1 MIPKILAGLVVKQ
14 ILQSS
19 KSQVIETAKAS
30 IVQNEM
36 KRVRAMMLQHVAQ
49 KYTEEVA
56 YNVKQ
61 YIKTLEQVSVEIEF
75 EGKPGETLIK
85 KAQEAFKELEV
96 FLDSQDPD
104 GPIIQFLKRRY
115 NEEGV
120 NIITGRLYG
129 GHYVQRKTQGIYAIA
144 NKMGYAADVDRRKP
158 WLSSETTAQGI
169 DEIVSKQA
177 VEIFENIFAES
188 SLSEKYTTTPGVG
201 FGTDIK
207 LPKPKNKGK
216 KKKKKR

>member
-19 KSQVIETAKAS
+19 KSKVIETAKAS
-30 IVQNEM
+30 IIQNEM

-49 KYTEEVA
+49 KYTEEVT

-61 YIKTLEQVSVEIEF
+61 YIKTLEKVNVEVKF

-115 NEEGV
+115 GEEGI
-120 NIITGRLYG
+120 NIVTGRLYA
-129 GHYVQRKTQGIYAIA
+129 GHYVQRKTQGIYTVA
-144 NKMGYAADVDRRKP
+144 NKMGYAADVDKRKP
-158 WLSSETTAQGI
+158 WLSSEITAQGI
-169 DEIVSKQA
+169 DEIVSNQA
-177 VEIFENIFAES
+177 VEIFEKIFAET

-201 FGTDIK
+201 FGSDVK
-207 LPKPKNKGK
+207 LPKPK
-216 KKKKKR
+216 KKKKKRKI

>member
-177 VEIFENIFAES
+177 VEIFEKIFDES
-188 SLSEKYTTTPGVG
+188 DLSKKYTTTPGVG
-201 FGTDIK
+201 FGSDIK

>member
-1 MIPKILAGLVVKQ
+1 MIPKILAGLVIKQ

-19 KSQVIETAKAS
+19 KSKVIETAKAS
-30 IVQNEM
+30 IIQNEM

-49 KYTEEVA
+49 KYTEEVT

-61 YIKTLEQVSVEIEF
+61 YIKTLEKVNVEIEF

-115 NEEGV
+115 SEEGI

-129 GHYVQRKTQGIYAIA
+129 GHYVQRKTQGIYAVA
-144 NKMGYAADVDRRKP
+144 NKMGYAADVDKRKP
-158 WLSSETTAQGI
+158 WLSSEITTQGI
-169 DEIVSKQA
+169 DEIVSNQA
-177 VEIFENIFAES
+177 VEIFEKIFTET

-201 FGTDIK
+201 FGLDTK
-207 LPKPKNKGK
+207 LPKSK
-216 KKKKKR
+216 KKKKKRKS